1 MWLPNHNNSAK
12 GAHRMEENTPIGF
25 VKPGTISDPLTELL
39 RMGARKLIEAAI
51 QAELAEF
58 LQQFETRKTS
68 QGKRG
73 VIRNGYQ
80 PEREIL
86 TGIGAVSIRIPKV
99 RSRTGEPVTFRSA
112 LVPPYIRKRQSLE
125 AALPWLYLKG
135 ISTGE
140 MQDALSALVGPEA
153 KGLSP
158 GVIRR
163 LKESWVQEYA
173 EWKKGRLDKDRWV
186 YLWADGIYSGIRAS
200 TERLCALV
208 IVGVNDRGEKHFL
221 AIEDGMRESIQ
232 SWKDVLL
239 DLKERGLSSPKL
251 AIGDGAMGF
260 WGALEEVFPQ
270 TKPQRCWVHKTA
282 NVLNYLPDSLQEK
295 AKKGLHEIWMS
306 EGRDRQKAFDT
317 FLKTYGAKYPK
328 ATECLLKDRD
338 PLLAFYDFP
347 AEHWIHIRTTNP
359 IESTFATIRHRTDQA
374 RGCFSKETILTMM
387 FKLGLCAEK
396 RWRKIK
402 GFNHLALVLEG
413 KTFKDGNFED
423 NSKQDAA

>member
-1 MWLPNHNNSAK
+1 
-12 GAHRMEENTPIGF
+12 MEENTPIEF
-25 VKPGTISDPLTELL
+25 SKPGTISDPLTELL
-39 RMGARKLIEAAI
+39 RRGARKLIEAAI
-51 QAELAEF
+51 HAELSEF
-58 LQQFETRKTS
+58 LGQFEQRKTAE
-68 QGKRG
+68 GKRG

-86 TGIGAVSIRIPKV
+86 TGIGAVSVRIPKV
-99 RSRTGEPVTFRSA
+99 RSRTGEAVTFRSA
-112 LVPPYIRKRQSLE
+112 LVPPYVRKTKTLE

-140 MQDALSALVGPEA
+140 MQDALSVLVGPEA

-163 LKESWVQEYA
+163 LKESWIQEYA
-173 EWKKGRLDKDRWV
+173 EWAKRRLDKDRWV
-186 YLWADGIYSGIRAS
+186 YLWADGIYSGIRAN

-232 SWKDVLL
+232 SWKDVLR

-260 WGALEEVFPQ
+260 WGGLEEVFPQ
-270 TKPQRCWVHKTA
+270 TKHQRCWVHKTA
-282 NVLNYLPDSLQEK
+282 NILNYLPDSLQEK

-306 EGRDRQKAFDT
+306 EGREQAQKAFDT

-328 ATECLLKDRD
+328 ATECLLKDRE

-359 IESTFATIRHRTDQA
+359 IESTFTTIRHRTDQA
-374 RGCFSKETILTMM
+374 RRCFSKETILTMM

-402 GFNHLALVLEG
+402 GFNHLALILEG
-413 KTFKDGNFED
+413 KPFKDGVLAHF
-423 NSKQDAA
+423 SIFLF

>member
-1 MWLPNHNNSAK
+1 
-12 GAHRMEENTPIGF
+12 MEENTPIGF
-25 VKPGTISDPLTELL
+25 VKPRTISDPLTELL

-51 QAELAEF
+51 QVELAEF
-58 LQQFETRKTS
+58 LQQLETRKTS
-68 QGKRG
+68 TVKRG

-86 TGIGAVSIRIPKV
+86 IGIGAVSIRIPKV
-99 RSRTGEPVTFRSA
+99 RSRTGDPVTFRSA
-112 LVPPYIRKRQSLE
+112 LVPSYIRKTQSLE

-186 YLWADGIYSGIRAS
+186 SLWADGIYSGIRAS

-208 IVGVNDRGEKHFL
+208 IVGVNNWGEKHFL

-239 DLKERGLSSPKL
+239 DLKERGLSSTKL

-282 NVLNYLPDSLQEK
+282 NVLNYLSDSLQEK
-295 AKKGLHEIWMS
+295 AKKGLHEIWIS
-306 EGRDRQKAFDT
+306 EGREQAQKAFDT
-317 FLKTYGAKYPK
+317 FQKTYGAKYPK

-347 AEHWIHIRTTNP
+347 AEHWIHIRTTNR

-387 FKLGLCAEK
+387 FKLGVCAEK

-402 GFNHLALVLEG
+402 GFNQLALILEG
-413 KTFKDGNFED
+413 KTFKDGTLED
-423 NSKQDAA
+423 YSKQDAA

>member
-1 MWLPNHNNSAK
+1 
-12 GAHRMEENTPIGF
+12 MEENTPIGF

-153 KGLSP
+153 KFNLNPQILQKSLKDGSYP
-158 GVIRR
+158 TR
-163 LKESWVQEYA
+163 LY
-173 EWKKGRLDKDRWV
+173 
-186 YLWADGIYSGIRAS
+186 GIPSSR
-200 TERLCALV
+200 CV
-208 IVGVNDRGEKHFL
+208 IVKHL
-221 AIEDGMRESIQ
+221 HCIEGIIVEIVPNKR
-232 SWKDVLL
+232 KLL
-239 DLKERGLSSPKL
+239 
-251 AIGDGAMGF
+251 
-260 WGALEEVFPQ
+260 
-270 TKPQRCWVHKTA
+270 
-282 NVLNYLPDSLQEK
+282 
-295 AKKGLHEIWMS
+295 
-306 EGRDRQKAFDT
+306 
-317 FLKTYGAKYPK
+317 
-328 ATECLLKDRD
+328 
-338 PLLAFYDFP
+338 
-347 AEHWIHIRTTNP
+347 
-359 IESTFATIRHRTDQA
+359 
-374 RGCFSKETILTMM
+374 
-387 FKLGLCAEK
+387 
-396 RWRKIK
+396 
-402 GFNHLALVLEG
+402 
-413 KTFKDGNFED
+413 
-423 NSKQDAA
+423 